1 MESRI
6 FIRSLKT
13 KERHNPAATRHM
25 SKIPDKS
32 GYRRVYMPYGLE
44 GPGYYYI
51 EKGNP
56 RFSIL

>member
-1 MESRI
+1 MKGI

-13 KERHNPAATRHM
+13 QERHNPPATRHM

-32 GYRRVYMPYGLE
+32 GYRKVYMPYGEE

-51 EKGNP
+51 KIGDP
-56 RFSIL
+56 SFFIL